1 MRNLYV
7 DYSTPGF
14 DLFEEG
20 YEYFLKA
27 RKIMNDTGFE
37 LRKWEMNLVELKEKI
52 YEGIKEIVAGLCVEK
67 KVLGLTWD
75 ISKDTINFCFEHL
88 VEEAFE
94 LPMTNRS
101 ILSISARIYDRL
113 GLLPNITYSDENVI
127 SNYLSR

>member
-1 MRNLYV
+1 
-7 DYSTPGF
+7 
-14 DLFEEG
+14 
-20 YEYFLKA
+20 
-27 RKIMNDTGFE
+27 
-37 LRKWEMNLVELKEKI
+37 MNLVELKEKI